1 MFKKELFFVVLIYVC
16 YGFNKLNNN
25 NVIKY
30 FMQIREIDLK
40 ELDTAYG
47 VVKEIYPSYSYK
59 DFEDLIYDMRHI
71 DYKMFG
77 VFDDEKLLTYAGV
90 AIMTTL
96 KDKRH
101 LRVFEFQ
108 TSHKYSATLKYDKI
122 MFDYLNDFS
131 KTAMCEKVVY
141 ED

>member
-1 MFKKELFFVVLIYVC
+1 
-16 YGFNKLNNN
+16 
-25 NVIKY
+25 
-30 FMQIREIDLK
+30 MQIREIDLK

-47 VVKEIYPSYSYK
+47 IVKDIYTHYSYK

-77 VFDDEKLLTYAGV
+77 VFEDDALVAFAG
-90 AIMTTL
+90 ACIMTTL

-108 TSHKYSATLKYDKI
+108 TSSKYKTLKYDKI
-122 MFDYLNDFS
+122 MYDYLNDYS
-131 KTAMCEKVVY
+131 RTGMCEKVVY